1 MPIPDSMIK
10 TTLYL
15 VDMWGLNQ
23 MWFIFQI
30 TAIMQVKFLPTIVS
44 LVFRKLGFP
53 WVVLL
58 ATGTLAVTFEGLS
71 NLVIGDNTIYIKE
84 QD

>member
-1 MPIPDSMIK
+1 
-10 TTLYL
+10 
-15 VDMWGLNQ
+15 
-23 MWFIFQI
+23 
-30 TAIMQVKFLPTIVS
+30 MQVKFLPTIVS

-71 NLVIGDNTIYIKE
+71 NLVKYRRQHNLYQGTRLAFLMIMKFPFT
-84 QD
+84 

>member
-1 MPIPDSMIK
+1 
-10 TTLYL
+10 
-15 VDMWGLNQ
+15 
-23 MWFIFQI
+23 
-30 TAIMQVKFLPTIVS
+30 MQVKFLPTIVS

-71 NLVIGDNTIYIKE
+71 NLVIGDNTIYIRNKTSFFNDNE
-84 QD
+84 ISIYLIFDN